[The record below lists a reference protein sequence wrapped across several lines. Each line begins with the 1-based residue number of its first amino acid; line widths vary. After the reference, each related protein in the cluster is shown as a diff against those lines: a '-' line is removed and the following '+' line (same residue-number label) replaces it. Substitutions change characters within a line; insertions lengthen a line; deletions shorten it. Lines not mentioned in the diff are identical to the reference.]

1 MGAYS
6 GTYQASMDHVE
17 LSLVMLKTE
26 VDIVDFA
33 PTTVLEN
40 GHVEMNV
47 ILADLQLGGISLKST
62 RVRTRV
68 GT

>member
-1 MGAYS
+1 
-6 GTYQASMDHVE
+6 MDHVE

-26 VDIVDFA
+26 VDIVDFT